1 MGHLGLEQIS
11 SADLQI
17 GAGGQN
23 QVQSQLW
30 EPVAQAGV
38 WTLAE
43 NQGSEPVLRTSAE
56 NHGLEPWLVTLVYV
70 VLFLS
75 RIFTLSHF
83 NILKHFSQFF
93 NI

>member
-23 QVQSQLW
+23 QVQSQLR
-30 EPVAQAGV
+30 EPVAQAYV

-70 VLFLS
+70 VLF
-75 RIFTLSHF
+75 FVKNFYT
-83 NILKHFSQFF
+83 
-93 NI
+93 